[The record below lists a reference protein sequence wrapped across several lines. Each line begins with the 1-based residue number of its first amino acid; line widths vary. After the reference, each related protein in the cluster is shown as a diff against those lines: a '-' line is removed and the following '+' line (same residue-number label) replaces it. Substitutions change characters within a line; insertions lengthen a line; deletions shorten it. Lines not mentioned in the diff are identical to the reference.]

1 MRKGATH
8 QLAAVAILGFVINS
22 TPAESASVVAEGATV
37 KKLAGNFRFTEG
49 PAPDAKGN
57 IYFTD
62 IPNNRIHLWSL
73 DGGLSTYREST
84 EAANGLYFNAKGHL
98 IVCQGGAR
106 RLVSLD
112 PEGELRVLA
121 DSYQGKRFNATN
133 DLWIDPKGGIYFT
146 DPYYGRNRD
155 QLEQD
160 GEHVYYLTPD
170 GKTLLRVTNDLER
183 PNGVVGTPDGRTL
196 YIADHGG
203 KKTFK
208 YSIQPNGTLSR
219 KTLFAER
226 GSDGMTRDERGN
238 IYLTSGSVHVY
249 SPEGTP
255 LEVIEFPERP
265 ANVCF
270 GGKDHDTLFV
280 TARSSIYSLAMAVRG
295 TR

>member
-1 MRKGATH
+1 MRKGASH
-8 QLAAVAILGFVINS
+8 LVATVGILGLVINA
-22 TPAESASVVAEGATV
+22 TPVKSATLVAEGATV
-37 KKLAGNFRFTEG
+37 KKLAGNFQFTEG

-57 IYFTD
+57 VYFTD

-73 DGGLSTYREST
+73 DGSLSTYRENS
-84 EAANGLYFNAKGHL
+84 EGANGLYFNTKGHL

-112 PEGELRVLA
+112 PQGELRVLA
-121 DSYQGKRFNATN
+121 DRYQGKRFNATN
-133 DLWIDPKGGIYFT
+133 DLWIDPQGGIYFT
-146 DPYYGRNRD
+146 DPYYRRNRD
-155 QLEQD
+155 QLELD
-160 GEHVYYLTPD
+160 GEHVYYLAPD
-170 GKTLLRVTNDLER
+170 GKTLLRVTDDLVR

-203 KKTFK
+203 EKTFK
-208 YSIQPNGTLSR
+208 YAIGPNGTLSR

-226 GSDGMTRDERGN
+226 GSDGMTHDERGN
-238 IYLTSGSVHVY
+238 IYLTSGAIHVY

-255 LEVIEFPERP
+255 LEVIEFPESP

-280 TARSSIYSLAMAVRG
+280 TARSSLYSLAMAVRG

>member
-1 MRKGATH
+1 M
-8 QLAAVAILGFVINS
+8 
-22 TPAESASVVAEGATV
+22 
-37 KKLAGNFRFTEG
+37 
-49 PAPDAKGN
+49 
-57 IYFTD
+57 
-62 IPNNRIHLWSL
+62 
-73 DGGLSTYREST
+73 
-84 EAANGLYFNAKGHL
+84 
-98 IVCQGGAR
+98 
-106 RLVSLD
+106 
-112 PEGELRVLA
+112 
-121 DSYQGKRFNATN
+121 
-133 DLWIDPKGGIYFT
+133 
-146 DPYYGRNRD
+146 
-155 QLEQD
+155 EQD

-196 YIADHGG
+196 YIADPGG